1 MAIRVAGP
9 TMALASVL
17 FLALGQYAFAQGAG
31 NAPAGSGNTSGRA
44 VRTDVQPSTAIQKDQ
59 TGRSS
64 EGGGDASNAAGAP
77 ILAIGTVNNGV
88 WIISEVLIA
97 NPLIGAEQTYLVRDC
112 LAHEGFQLAA

>member
-1 MAIRVAGP
+1 MLILAPIDCRSENICILPVVIAELEFGNIKRRIFP
-9 TMALASVL
+9 AHFVERADNTALEYRPEAFDGLSVDCT
-17 FLALGQYAFAQGAG
+17 
-31 NAPAGSGNTSGRA
+31 NN
-44 VRTDVQPSTAIQKDQ
+44 
-59 TGRSS
+59 
-64 EGGGDASNAAGAP
+64 